1 MVQQPKVNTPM
12 MAESM
17 ILPPKSLQNCCWQ
30 SCRFPARYLQYTAG
44 KTRAPWCAAGAAA
57 CLFGQHVHAGSQ
69 CSKNIHHVGCHTG
82 NIRHDLRCRGF
93 EHFSQA
99 VHHAFVIIQHFGCP
113 AQIKAITVCSISSRF
128 CTLDMYSGRLVNNMV
143 MLETTC
149 GTTMETNSVIISAAT
164 I

>member
-1 MVQQPKVNTPM
+1 MYTLEASAVKISTTLDATPETYAM
-12 MAESM
+12 
-17 ILPPKSLQNCCWQ
+17 N
-30 SCRFPARYLQYTAG
+30 
-44 KTRAPWCAAGAAA
+44 
-57 CLFGQHVHAGSQ
+57 
-69 CSKNIHHVGCHTG
+69 
-82 NIRHDLRCRGF
+82 LRCRGF

-113 AQIKAITVCSISSRF
+113 AQIKAITVLQHIQQV
-128 CTLDMYSGRLVNNMV
+128 LHMDMYSGRLVNNMV